1 MRVDTICTRQVQTIQ
16 ASEPL
21 AAAARQMR
29 DEQVGAL
36 IVVAP
41 DASGRVVG
49 ILTDRDIICGQIKRK
64 ADLHCLAVEDVMT
77 AEPLSVTADTDIG
90 EVVQRLYGM
99 GVRRAPVVTPDGNLV
114 GIVTLDDLV
123 PALAQQLI
131 TCAQLLAA

>member
-1 MRVDTICTRQVQTIQ
+1 MRVEAVCTRQVQTIQ

-29 DEQVGAL
+29 DQQVGAL

-41 DASGRVVG
+41 NAGGRVVG
-49 ILTDRDIICGQIKRK
+49 ILTDRDIVCGQIRRK
-64 ADLHCLAVEDVMT
+64 ADLHCLAVEEVMT
-77 AEPLSVTADTDIG
+77 PEPLCVTADTDIG
-90 EVVQRLYGM
+90 EVAQVLYRM
-99 GVRRAPVVTPDGNLV
+99 GVRRAPVVTHDGNLV